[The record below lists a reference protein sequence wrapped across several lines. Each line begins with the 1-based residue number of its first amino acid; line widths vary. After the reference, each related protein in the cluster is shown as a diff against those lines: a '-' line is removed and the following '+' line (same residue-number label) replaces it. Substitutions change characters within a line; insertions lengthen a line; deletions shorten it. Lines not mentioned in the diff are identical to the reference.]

1 MKDILLNKNIF
12 SYFLASLVGLIPNCA
27 SSVIMTEL
35 FISGLITKGV
45 LMSGL
50 LTGSGLG
57 LLILFKEN
65 DNKKE
70 NLSIL
75 LTIYFIGVIIGFI
88 LDLFL

>member
-1 MKDILLNKNIF
+1 MLILLLSWFILGKFEKVLYNFVFI
-12 SYFLASLVGLIPNCA
+12 G
-27 SSVIMTEL
+27 EL